1 MGNMRLPVSRGKI
14 DRQKARAIIG
24 YAMEQGVNYY
34 DTAYVYHSGESE
46 SFLGEALSGYPRD
59 SYYLGTKFYV
69 MANPNI
75 EQVFEEQLRKLRTDY
90 IDFYLIHCV
99 NEETIGAYMAQDRRY
114 MDFLL
119 EQKAKGRIRHIGFS
133 SHGKPETLEKFL
145 NWSDAFEFVQ
155 IQLNYLDWTM
165 QNAKRQYEIITEYGL
180 PVWVMEPVRG
190 GRLASLG
197 EKCDAMLK
205 QAKPDWS
212 IPAWAFH
219 WLMGLPN
226 VTMILSGMTT
236 MEQVRDNVATFQTEE
251 ALTPEEKMLLT
262 NVAAG
267 YQSRL
272 AVPCT
277 ACRYCCDG
285 CPQEIDIPQMLRVLN
300 ELRVVPS
307 TNAIMAVEAL
317 PKSRQ
322 PQSCLGCGACTAVCP
337 QKIDIPGCMQEL
349 TERIAKIPSWIE
361 ISRQRAAEQ
370 P

>member
-1 MGNMRLPVSRGKI
+1 MIYKQFQDLQLSRLGMGNMRLPVNRGKI
-14 DRQKARAIIG
+14 DKQRAQEIID

-46 SFLGEALSGYPRD
+46 SFLGEALSKYPRD
-59 SYYLGTKFYV
+59 SYYLATKFYV

-75 EQVFEEQLRKLRTDY
+75 EQVFEEQLRKLHTDY
-90 IDFYLIHCV
+90 IDFYLLHCV
-99 NEETIGAYMAQDRRY
+99 NEETIGAYMAKSRHY
-114 MDFLL
+114 MEYLL

-133 SHGKPETLEKFL
+133 SHGKPATLERFL

-165 QNAKRQYEIITEYGL
+165 QDAKQQYEIIARHGL

-197 EKCDAMLK
+197 EKYDAMLK
-205 QAKPDWS
+205 KAKPEWS

-226 VTMILSGMTT
+226 VTMILSGMSN
-236 MEQVRDNVATFQTEE
+236 MEQIRDNIATFQKEE
-251 ALTPEEKMLLT
+251 LLTPEQNMLLM
-262 NVAAG
+262 NIAAG
-267 YQSRL
+267 YQSKL

-285 CPQEIDIPQMLRVLN
+285 CPEQIDIPRWMNLYN
-300 ELRVVPS
+300 ELS
-307 TNAIMAVEAL
+307 LTKDKAAWEKAMEEAVN
-317 PKSRQ
+317 PTTCIGCSQ
-322 PQSCLGCGACTAVCP
+322 CTSHCPQS
-337 QKIDIPGCMQEL
+337 IDVPGYL
-349 TERIAKIPSWIE
+349 NKLSAWPVR
-361 ISRQRAAEQ
+361 
-370 P
+370 